1 MGRSAPQACASEL
14 RLGDE
19 ALEGEAVRVLVDLV
33 SVRGRGRGRAR
44 VRVSVRVRVRVR
56 VRLWLV
62 GVRVRDRVGF
72 GVDRARIRVRR
83 VLANLCDHLQACEH
97 LG

>member
-33 SVRGRGRGRAR
+33 SVGGRGRGRAR

-56 VRLWLV
+56 LWLV
-62 GVRVRDRVGF
+62 GVRVRDRDRGRVG
-72 GVDRARIRVRR
+72 R
-83 VLANLCDHLQACEH
+83 VLAE
-97 LG
+97 